1 MNHLLERQAAIFE
14 AKREV
19 SHKPVYLDTETTG
32 LEGMDQIVEVCVLDY
47 DGTVLIDSLVKPA
60 GSIPSGVSRIHGI
73 TNDMVKDAPTWP
85 DLWPQVKAA
94 LADRRVA
101 IYNAEFDVRLM
112 KQSHR
117 KHQMSWELPND
128 LFCCVMKLY
137 ARFYGQWD
145 SARGSYRW
153 QNLESAGRQCK
164 IALPNAHRAHADTL
178 LARAV
183 LQYIAGQAR

>member
-19 SHKPVYLDTETTG
+19 SRKPVYLDTETTG
-32 LEGMDQIVEVCVLDY
+32 LEGTDQIVEICVLDH
-47 DGTVLIDSLVKPA
+47 DGTVLINSLVKPT
-60 GSIPSGVSRIHGI
+60 GPIPPDATRIHGI
-73 TNDMVKDAPTWP
+73 TNGLVKDAPAWP
-85 DLWPQVKAA
+85 DLWPRVKT
-94 LADRRVA
+94 LMTDRRVA

-117 KHQMSWELPND
+117 KHQMSWELPD
-128 LFCCVMKLY
+128 DPFFCLMKLY

-145 SARGSYRW
+145 SSRGSYRW
-153 QNLESAGRQCK
+153 QNLEAAGRQCK
-164 IALPNAHRAHADTL
+164 ITLPNAHRAHADTL

-183 LQYIAGQAR
+183 LHYLAGQER

>member
-14 AKREV
+14 AKREM
-19 SHKPVYLDTETTG
+19 SRQPVYLDTETTG
-32 LEGMDQIVEVCVLDY
+32 LESTDQIVEVCVLDY
-47 DGTVLIDSLVKPA
+47 DGTVLIDSLVKPS
-60 GSIPSGVSRIHGI
+60 GSIPSSATRIHGV
-73 TNDMVKDAPTWP
+73 TTDMVKDAPTWP
-85 DLWPQVKAA
+85 DLWPQVEAA
-94 LADRRVA
+94 MVNRRVA

-117 KHQMSWELPND
+117 KHHMNWQLPND
-128 LFCCVMKLY
+128 LFFCVMKLY

-145 SARGSYRW
+145 SSRGSYRW

-164 IALPNAHRAHADTL
+164 IALPNAHRARADTL

-183 LQYIAGQAR
+183 LQYVAEQER